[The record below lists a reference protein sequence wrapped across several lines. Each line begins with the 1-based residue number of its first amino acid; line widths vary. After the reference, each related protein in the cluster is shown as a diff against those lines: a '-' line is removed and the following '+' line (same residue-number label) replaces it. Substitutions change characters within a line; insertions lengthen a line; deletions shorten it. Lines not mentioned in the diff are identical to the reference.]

1 MKKGLYFLC
10 VCALSMMIF
19 SEYQK
24 NNLEADSV
32 QTGNFS
38 KEDQADKKIAYLSF
52 DDGPSE
58 ITPDILDTLKKKNAK
73 ATFFLVGN
81 EITAEREAS
90 VKREL
95 EEGHSIGI
103 HTFSHKKNELY
114 CDETFFFQ
122 DFDQCRDRIREV
134 TGITPTLHRFPW
146 GSNNNYVC
154 PIVDNL
160 IQKLAAQNV
169 KSFDWNVSGEDSL
182 GTNVP
187 KAVIYRNVAKDLER
201 YDQPIIL
208 LHDSNTMK
216 NTSAVLGE
224 IIDLIV
230 EKGYSFGT
238 LDEREEYQFPKSW
251 RK

>member
-1 MKKGLYFLC
+1 M
-10 VCALSMMIF
+10 
-19 SEYQK
+19 
-24 NNLEADSV
+24 
-32 QTGNFS
+32 
-38 KEDQADKKIAYLSF
+38 
-52 DDGPSE
+52 
-58 ITPDILDTLKKKNAK
+58 
-73 ATFFLVGN
+73 
-81 EITAEREAS
+81 
-90 VKREL
+90 
-95 EEGHSIGI
+95 
-103 HTFSHKKNELY
+103 
-114 CDETFFFQ
+114 
-122 DFDQCRDRIREV
+122 
-134 TGITPTLHRFPW
+134 
-146 GSNNNYVC
+146 C

>member
-81 EITAEREAS
+81 EITAEREAI

-103 HTFSHKKNELY
+103 VRCL
-114 CDETFFFQ
+114 
-122 DFDQCRDRIREV
+122 
-134 TGITPTLHRFPW
+134 
-146 GSNNNYVC
+146 
-154 PIVDNL
+154 
-160 IQKLAAQNV
+160 
-169 KSFDWNVSGEDSL
+169 
-182 GTNVP
+182 
-187 KAVIYRNVAKDLER
+187 
-201 YDQPIIL
+201 
-208 LHDSNTMK
+208 
-216 NTSAVLGE
+216 
-224 IIDLIV
+224 
-230 EKGYSFGT
+230 
-238 LDEREEYQFPKSW
+238 
-251 RK
+251 